1 MASDQ
6 DHPKIWR
13 WSFLKILGLD
23 NALSPV
29 RTTAL
34 RISKPP
40 SKPCKQSRRKAREWA
55 SA

>member
-6 DHPKIWR
+6 DHPKIWW

-29 RTTAL
+29 RMTAT
-34 RISKPP
+34 RIFKPP
-40 SKPCKQSRRKAREWA
+40 SEPRKQSRWKAREWA